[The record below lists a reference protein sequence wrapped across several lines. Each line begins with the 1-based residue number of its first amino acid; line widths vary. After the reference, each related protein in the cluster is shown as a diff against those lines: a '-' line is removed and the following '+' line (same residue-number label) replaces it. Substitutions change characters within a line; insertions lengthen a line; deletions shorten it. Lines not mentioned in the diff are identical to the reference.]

1 MRNICLLMGRYLSRP
16 FLYAHIIIQ
25 CLTMNTNFMN
35 TGEEET
41 PTTEQTDAVVEE
53 STEEVETEGT
63 PEAEVSADEAT
74 PAAPAAE

>member
-1 MRNICLLMGRYLSRP
+1 
-16 FLYAHIIIQ
+16 
-25 CLTMNTNFMN
+25 MN